1 MHGLRLDHPL
11 KKRSHFTNGVVSKIA
26 DKVDTMK
33 NMMTQ
38 HWQKAP
44 NFVHGIR
51 ELSPVA
57 PWLGSRAGTMQGP
70 VPPWLGSRAPSKAS
84 CHLGLARGRAP
95 CKASCH
101 LGLARGHQA
110 RPRDTLAWL
119 TGTMQGPVAR
129 VMARA
134 VARVTCLWLSF
145 QVSMPLPSFLGK
157 NDMGTG
163 WGGSRPVEAS
173 KVTIGCKISE
183 TVKGKLSLGAR
194 ILQLGGVKRVFK
206 QTSTRREAVEDFPM
220 LFINS
225 WPYRWPPLRGLHFP
239 VRDQS
244 NSILQIA
251 NWLNSIQDLNPTKK
265 DKES

>member
-11 KKRSHFTNGVVSKIA
+11 KVPLQPLKGEHIVEQSLHTTNKGHQETIFLHCSLRYEEPICRT

-57 PWLGSRAGTMQGP
+57 PWLGSRA
-70 VPPWLGSRAPSKAS
+70 PSKALWHLS
-84 CHLGLARGRAP
+84 LARGQAPCKAPWHLGLARGRAP
-95 CKASCH
+95 CKTSCH

-110 RPRDTLAWL
+110 RPRGTLAWL
-119 TGTMQGPVAR
+119 AGTMQGPVAR

-134 VARVTCLWLSF
+134 VAPSRVF
-145 QVSMPLPSFLGK
+145 
-157 NDMGTG
+157 
-163 WGGSRPVEAS
+163 
-173 KVTIGCKISE
+173 VTIGCKISE

-220 LFINS
+220 LFIDS

-251 NWLNSIQDLNPTKK
+251 NWLNSITRPQ
-265 DKES
+265 SH